1 MAQMAKIG
9 RGSNNAAK
17 GPFDITAQ
25 IKYCGDKDGLHK
37 GGLNANCFKSRA
49 AVDRRTIVKGF
60 EAVEACMSPDLL
72 SRAVASLSVSPEVYL
87 SMRSQFARSLAS
99 LTACAHVLGI
109 GDRHLDNFLLS
120 TATGR
125 VVGIDFGHSFGSA
138 TYLLPVPELMGVRLT
153 RQLTSFL
160 APLDTSVLLK
170 GHMAITFEALRN
182 RRSELMRLMEVFL
195 SEPIVDWET
204 QTRKLS
210 AEQRRRLEAEAEET
224 EAAAGTTTQA
234 DGGMMVE
241 AEEAPPASLAGGGRA
256 SRAGKSATVA
266 ASTAGGGG
274 GGSSAR
280 LTKGWAQLRL
290 STVSAKL
297 QGGNSAC
304 LTMKDLESNA
314 AAAKDATMMGY
325 LRDVVMGPSDSLRR
339 SLPESGLTA
348 AQQVDVLVEQATD
361 LNILGRTYQGW
372 SPWL

>member
-60 EAVEACMSPDLL
+60 EAVERACRQISCRVP
-72 SRAVASLSVSPEVYL
+72 SRRSASLQRSTL

-224 EAAAGTTTQA
+224 EAGAGYYP
-234 DGGMMVE
+234 GGWWHD
-241 AEEAPPASLAGGGRA
+241 
-256 SRAGKSATVA
+256 
-266 ASTAGGGG
+266 GGGG
-274 GGSSAR
+274 GGA
-280 LTKGWAQLRL
+280 
-290 STVSAKL
+290 
-297 QGGNSAC
+297 AC
-304 LTMKDLESNA
+304 Q
-314 AAAKDATMMGY
+314 
-325 LRDVVMGPSDSLRR
+325 PCRR
-339 SLPESGLTA
+339 RAGVA
-348 AQQVDVLVEQATD
+348 
-361 LNILGRTYQGW
+361 GR
-372 SPWL
+372 